1 MKILKILLIIAG
13 IVGVALLILFII
25 KIEKL
30 DIFIGKDSD
39 NGSVISINNIEL
51 DRNLSNGGKVKVKA
65 KQATIDNTKENIVL
79 KECTIEYTGKT
90 KVEYI
95 FASADNCIYVEDKL
109 ITLQNNLKGSA
120 EDVEIIG
127 TEKTVFT
134 FYLEEGYGEVDNGF
148 IAKNDGNT
156 LKANRLEIYKES
168 RLLDFF
174 DDVEVVYF
182 LK

>member
-30 DIFIGKDSD
+30 DIFIGKNSD
-39 NGSVISINNIEL
+39 NSSVISINNIEL
-51 DRNLSNGGKVKVKA
+51 DRNLSNGGKIKVKA
-65 KQATIDNTKENIVL
+65 KQATIDNTQENIVL
-79 KECTIEYTGKT
+79 KECTIEYTGNT
-90 KVEYI
+90 KLEYI

-109 ITLQNNLKGSA
+109 ITLQNNLKGNV
-120 EDVEIIG
+120 EDVEIFG

-134 FYLEEGYGEVDNGF
+134 FYLEEGYGKVDNGF
-148 IAKNDGNT
+148 TVKNDGNI

-168 RLLDFF
+168 RMLDFF
-174 DDVEVVYF
+174 DNVMVEYV
-182 LK
+182 LE